1 MSTNGAASNGTTGPG
16 SRSRPQARRKPNDDA
31 AYTGPSS
38 TGAKRHAT
46 DRAEGEPRVK
56 RKRLEPGSAAAR
68 RAEKADADDEDEKS
82 NVDFNK
88 LPISTLHRYLFH
100 FNLTPFIHPSQLT
113 STPPPAPS
121 ILLDPTRQSSRG
133 LSPLAI
139 TAAANRPRR
148 DPKDQS
154 RRRSSRLLEE
164 SEPRVPIL
172 ADVADVHTILATLV
186 DKHFQDYVANEI
198 DTLTSFMIKTK
209 KCENN
214 LYVPHV

>member
-1 MSTNGAASNGTTGPG
+1 TVPPLTGATGSG
-16 SRSRPQARRKPNDDA
+16 SRSRTQARRKPNDDA

-38 TGAKRHAT
+38 TGAKRHAV

-56 RKRLEPGSAAAR
+56 RKR
-68 RAEKADADDEDEKS
+68 DEKS
-82 NVDFNK
+82 NVSPSSSTRPRGMKTMWSSTQVDFNK
-88 LPISTLHRYLFH
+88 LPTATLHRYLSH
-100 FNLTPFIHPSQLT
+100 FNLTPLIYPSQLT
-113 STPPPAPS
+113 STPLPAPS
-121 ILLDPTRQSSRG
+121 ILLAPTRQSSRG
-133 LSPLAI
+133 LSPLAMS
-139 TAAANRPRR
+139 TTPANRPRR

-172 ADVADVHTILATLV
+172 ADVADVHTVLATLV

-198 DTLTSFMIKTK
+198 DTLASFMVRTK

-214 LYVPHV
+214 LQDVAY

>member
-1 MSTNGAASNGTTGPG
+1 MSANGAASNGATGSG
-16 SRSRPQARRKPNDDA
+16 SRSRTQARRKPNDDA

-38 TGAKRHAT
+38 TGAKRHAV

-56 RKRLEPGSAAAR
+56 RKRVEPGSR
-68 RAEKADADDEDEKS
+68 KAEKVDADEEDEKS

-88 LPISTLHRYLFH
+88 LPTATLHRYLSH
-100 FNLTPFIHPSQLT
+100 FNLTPLIYPSQLT
-113 STPPPAPS
+113 STPLPAPS
-121 ILLDPTRQSSRG
+121 ILLAPTRQSSRG
-133 LSPLAI
+133 LSPLAMS
-139 TAAANRPRR
+139 TTPANRPRR

-172 ADVADVHTILATLV
+172 ADVADVHTVLATLV

-198 DTLTSFMIKTK
+198 DTLASFMVRTK

-214 LYVPHV
+214 LQDVAY

>member
-1 MSTNGAASNGTTGPG
+1 MSANGAVSNGATGSG
-16 SRSRPQARRKPNDDA
+16 SRSRTQTRRKPNDDA

-56 RKRLEPGSAAAR
+56 RKRVEPGSR
-68 RAEKADADDEDEKS
+68 KAEKVDADEEDEKS

-88 LPISTLHRYLFH
+88 LPTSTLHRYLSH
-100 FNLTPFIHPSQLT
+100 FNLAPLIYPSQLT
-113 STPPPAPS
+113 STPLPAPS
-121 ILLDPTRQSSRG
+121 ILLAPTRQGSRG

-139 TAAANRPRR
+139 STTPANRPRR

-198 DTLTSFMIKTK
+198 DTLASFMVKTK